1 MFIID
6 IVNRI
11 SYEQISDIFDE
22 LSDEVISSGD
32 IKQYPEMWKKFEEIL
47 LKHSWTFDEWE
58 NELNRRLNEKYH
70 IFSEDRMEEDF
81 FEGIIINKESIIHS
95 YWDTENGGRKEEEIL
110 SSELICHLWENVQLS
125 DDVTLGRIFDIV
137 ETNIDLWELITGDR
151 IRPII
156 TESKKEFNGSGELIS
171 LEIYWDVEHDA
182 EYKTLTLSPMFHAIG
197 KPTEGD
203 CLPEELKGYIY
214 YGISFSSNNYLK
226 ILPIK
231 LNRNFKIYSSDN
243 CRDLKN
249 FDNKEFRV
257 LEMMKAIFYELT
269 WFGTPEE
276 REKKH
281 DEIISDIAEMKEIRE
296 REAPSNI

>member
-1 MFIID
+1 MD
-6 IVNRI
+6 IVSRI
-11 SYEQISDIFDE
+11 SYEKISGIFDE
-22 LSDEVISSGD
+22 LSEKVISSGD

-95 YWDTENGGRKEEEIL
+95 YWDTENGGRKEKEI
-110 SSELICHLWENVQLS
+110 SPDELIHCLWENIKLS
-125 DDVTLGRIFDIV
+125 DDVTLERIFDIV
-137 ETNIDLWELITGDR
+137 ETNILLWEIVTGEN
-151 IRPII
+151 IIPII
-156 TESKKEFNGSGELIS
+156 EESKKEFNGSGELIN
-171 LEIYWDVEHDA
+171 LEIYWDAEHDA

-203 CLPEELKGYIY
+203 YLPEELKGYIY

-249 FDNKEFRV
+249 FDNKEFKV
-257 LEMMKAIFYELT
+257 LEMMKAIFYELN
-269 WFGTPEE
+269 WFGTPED
-276 REKKH
+276 RDRKKQ
-281 DEIISDIAEMKEIRE
+281 EIMDDIKEIKNKE
-296 REAPSNI
+296 TPTDI